1 MKFTYGM
8 QSRII
13 QASTAEEFQF
23 KLNEAL
29 NEISRIGSKP
39 DVRFVTDLGY
49 CAFVLFEQTV
59 QQPETLAEQYEVA
72 GEEYHCSE
80 CPLFVLA
87 TDKRVKYTTC
97 KKGCRRVSAER
108 WACDWF
114 YEALEK
120 GEVVPV

>member
-1 MKFTYGM
+1 MKFTYGT

-13 QASTAEEFQF
+13 QASTAEEFQA

-39 DVRFVTDLGY
+39 NVQFNMDLGF
-49 CAFVLFEQTV
+49 CAFVLFDQTV
-59 QQPETLAEQYEVA
+59 RQAETLAEEYEINN
-72 GEEYHCSE
+72 EEYYCSE
-80 CPLFVLA
+80 CPMFVLYP
-87 TDKRVKYTTC
+87 DKRVKYTTC
-97 KKGCRRVSAER
+97 KHGVRKVCADHR
-108 WACDWF
+108 ACEWF